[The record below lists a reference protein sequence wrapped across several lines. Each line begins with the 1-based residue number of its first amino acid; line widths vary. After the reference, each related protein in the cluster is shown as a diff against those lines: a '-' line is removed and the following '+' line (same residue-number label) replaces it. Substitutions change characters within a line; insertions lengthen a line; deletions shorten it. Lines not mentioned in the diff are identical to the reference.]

1 MYINL
6 RIFVFGYSMCLIFR
20 FTMTLLLNDLFG
32 EFTTIANTSNFSLL
46 DNVLIIEDAYGIIP
60 GANSVAINKIRFI

>member
-1 MYINL
+1 
-6 RIFVFGYSMCLIFR
+6 
-20 FTMTLLLNDLFG
+20 MTLLLNDLFG

>member
-1 MYINL
+1 
-6 RIFVFGYSMCLIFR
+6 MCLIFR